1 MGSLPKMDPNM
12 ENEGNTVVAKES
24 DKNKQNVQQT
34 IVLRLIEERQN
45 ECKKNSEPL

>member
-24 DKNKQNVQQT
+24 DKNKQNVQ
-34 IVLRLIEERQN
+34 
-45 ECKKNSEPL
+45 PLNCVEAHRGEAK

>member
-24 DKNKQNVQQT
+24 DKKQAKCAATQ
-34 IVLRLIEERQN
+34 L
-45 ECKKNSEPL
+45 C